1 MKLTREEYMAS
12 IASIIGDRTDDEAL
26 KFVEDMTDTFD
37 GNVNTEY
44 EETINNLNATI
55 KELTDK
61 NNTIEE
67 EWRKK
72 YLARFYGG
80 SDEEIDPSNQN
91 VIEDE
96 TMLDGNENITIDDLF
111 KETPVGAMYS
121 ASPSQVI
128 VMLDK

>member
-1 MKLTREEYMAS
+1 MKLTREEYMTS

-37 GNVNTEY
+37 GNVDTEY

-80 SDEEIDPSNQN
+80 SDEVIDPSNQN

-96 TMLDGNENITIDDLF
+96 TMLDGEENITIDDLF
-111 KETPVGAMYS
+111 KEEEE
-121 ASPSQVI
+121 
-128 VMLDK
+128 K

>member
-26 KFVEDMTDTFD
+26 IFVEDMTDTLD
-37 GNVNTEY
+37 GNVNTDY
-44 EETINNLNATI
+44 EETINTLNATM

-80 SDEEIDPSNQN
+80 SDEENDPSNN
-91 VIEDE
+91 DVIEDE
-96 TMLDGNENITIDDLF
+96 KMLDGNENITNDDLF
-111 KETPVGAMYS
+111 EEGEEK
-121 ASPSQVI
+121 
-128 VMLDK
+128 

>member
-1 MKLTREEYMAS
+1 MKLTKEEYMAS

-37 GNVNTEY
+37 GNVNTDNQ
-44 EETINNLNATI
+44 ETINTLNETI
-55 KELTDK
+55 KELTEK
-61 NNTIEE
+61 NKTIEE

-80 SDEEIDPSNQN
+80 SDEEMNPSNQN

-96 TMLDGNENITIDDLF
+96 TMLDGDENITIDDLF
-111 KETPVGAMYS
+111 KEEEE
-121 ASPSQVI
+121 
-128 VMLDK
+128 K

>member
-1 MKLTREEYMAS
+1 MEIPYYILRKRGIIMKLTREEYMNS

-37 GNVNTEY
+37 GNVNTDA
-44 EETINNLNATI
+44 EETINTLNATI

-80 SDEEIDPSNQN
+80 SDEENDPSNQN

-96 TMLDGNENITIDDLF
+96 TMLDGEENITIDDLF
-111 KETPVGAMYS
+111 EEEEK
-121 ASPSQVI
+121 
-128 VMLDK
+128 

>member
-37 GNVNTEY
+37 GNINTEY
-44 EETINNLNATI
+44 EETINTLNATI

-67 EWRKK
+67 EWGKK

-80 SDEEIDPSNQN
+80 SDEENDPSNQN

-96 TMLDGNENITIDDLF
+96 TMLDGEENITIDDLF
-111 KETPVGAMYS
+111 EEEE
-121 ASPSQVI
+121 
-128 VMLDK
+128 DK

>member
-37 GNVNTEY
+37 GNVNTDN
-44 EETINNLNATI
+44 EETINTLNETI

-61 NNTIEE
+61 NITIEE

-80 SDEEIDPSNQN
+80 SDEENDPSNQN

-96 TMLDGNENITIDDLF
+96 TMLDGEENITIDDLF
-111 KETPVGAMYS
+111 EEEEEK
-121 ASPSQVI
+121 
-128 VMLDK
+128 

>member
-12 IASIIGDRTDDEAL
+12 IASIIGERTDDEAL
-26 KFVEDMTDTFD
+26 KFVEDMTDTYD
-37 GNVNTEY
+37 GNINPEY
-44 EETINNLNATI
+44 EETINTLNATI

-80 SDEEIDPSNQN
+80 SDEENDPSNN
-91 VIEDE
+91 DVIEDE
-96 TMLDGNENITIDDLF
+96 TMLDSKEDITIDDLF
-111 KETPVGAMYS
+111 KEEE
-121 ASPSQVI
+121 
-128 VMLDK
+128 DK

>member
-1 MKLTREEYMAS
+1 MKLTREEYMTS

-26 KFVEDMTDTFD
+26 KFVEDMTDTYD
-37 GNVNTEY
+37 ENINKKY
-44 EETINNLNATI
+44 EEIINTLNSTI

-61 NNTIEE
+61 NNSIEE

-80 SDEEIDPSNQN
+80 SDEEIDPSNNN

-96 TMLDGNENITIDDLF
+96 TMLDGDENITIDDLF
-111 KETPVGAMYS
+111 KEEEE
-121 ASPSQVI
+121 
-128 VMLDK
+128 K

>member
-1 MKLTREEYMAS
+1 MKLTREEYMTS

-37 GNVNTEY
+37 GNINTEY
-44 EETINNLNATI
+44 EETINTLNATI
-55 KELTDK
+55 EELTDK
-61 NNTIEE
+61 NKSIDD

-80 SDEEIDPSNQN
+80 SDEEIDPSDND

-111 KETPVGAMYS
+111 KEEE
-121 ASPSQVI
+121 
-128 VMLDK
+128 DK

>member
-1 MKLTREEYMAS
+1 MKLTREEYMNS

-37 GNVNTEY
+37 GNVNTDA
-44 EETINNLNATI
+44 EETINTLNATI

-72 YLARFYGG
+72 YLARFYAG
-80 SDEEIDPSNQN
+80 SDEGMNPSNN
-91 VIEDE
+91 DVIDDE
-96 TMLDGNENITIDDLF
+96 TMLDGKEDITIDDLF
-111 KETPVGAMYS
+111 KEEEE
-121 ASPSQVI
+121 
-128 VMLDK
+128 K

>member
-37 GNVNTEY
+37 GNFNTDNESTINTLN
-44 EETINNLNATI
+44 ETIN
-55 KELTDK
+55 ELTEK
-61 NNTIEE
+61 NKTIDE

-80 SDEEIDPSNQN
+80 SDEEMNPSNQN

-96 TMLDGNENITIDDLF
+96 TMLDGKEDITIDDLF
-111 KETPVGAMYS
+111 KEEEE
-121 ASPSQVI
+121 
-128 VMLDK
+128 K

>member
-37 GNVNTEY
+37 GNVNTDNED
-44 EETINNLNATI
+44 TIKTLNETI
-55 KELTDK
+55 KELTEK
-61 NNTIEE
+61 NKTIDE

-96 TMLDGNENITIDDLF
+96 TMIDSKEDITIDDLF
-111 KETPVGAMYS
+111 KEEEE
-121 ASPSQVI
+121 
-128 VMLDK
+128 K

>member
-12 IASIIGDRTDDEAL
+12 IASIIGERTDDEAL

-44 EETINNLNATI
+44 EETINTLNETI

-61 NNTIEE
+61 NKTIDD

-80 SDEEIDPSNQN
+80 SDEENDPSNN
-91 VIEDE
+91 EVIEDE

-111 KETPVGAMYS
+111 KEEEE
-121 ASPSQVI
+121 
-128 VMLDK
+128 K

>member
-37 GNVNTEY
+37 GNVNTDNED
-44 EETINNLNATI
+44 TINTLNETI
-55 KELTDK
+55 KELTEK
-61 NNTIEE
+61 NKTIDE

-80 SDEEIDPSNQN
+80 SDEEIDPSNQI

-96 TMLDGNENITIDDLF
+96 TMIDGDENITIDDLF
-111 KETPVGAMYS
+111 KEEEE
-121 ASPSQVI
+121 
-128 VMLDK
+128 K

>member
-37 GNVNTEY
+37 GYVNSENK
-44 EETINNLNATI
+44 ETINTLNATI
-55 KELTDK
+55 KELTEK
-61 NNTIEE
+61 NKSIDE

-80 SDEEIDPSNQN
+80 SDEEMNPSNQN

-96 TMLDGNENITIDDLF
+96 TMLDGEENITIDDLF
-111 KETPVGAMYS
+111 KEEEE
-121 ASPSQVI
+121 
-128 VMLDK
+128 K

>member
-37 GNVNTEY
+37 GNVNTDY
-44 EETINNLNATI
+44 EATINTLNSTI

-61 NNTIEE
+61 NNSIEE

-80 SDEEIDPSNQN
+80 SDEEIDPSNNN

-96 TMLDGNENITIDDLF
+96 TMLDGEENITIDDLF
-111 KETPVGAMYS
+111 KEEEE
-121 ASPSQVI
+121 
-128 VMLDK
+128 K

>member
-37 GNVNTEY
+37 GNANTDY
-44 EETINNLNATI
+44 EETINTLNATI

-80 SDEEIDPSNQN
+80 SDEENDPSNQN

-111 KETPVGAMYS
+111 EEEEEK
-121 ASPSQVI
+121 
-128 VMLDK
+128 

>member
-37 GNVNTEY
+37 GNVNTDY
-44 EETINNLNATI
+44 EETINTLNATI

-80 SDEEIDPSNQN
+80 SDEENNPSNN
-91 VIEDE
+91 DVIEDE
-96 TMLDGNENITIDDLF
+96 TMLDSKEDITIDDLF
-111 KETPVGAMYS
+111 KEEE
-121 ASPSQVI
+121 
-128 VMLDK
+128 DK

>member
-37 GNVNTEY
+37 GNNNTEY
-44 EETINNLNATI
+44 EETINTLNSTI

-61 NNTIEE
+61 NKAIDD

-72 YLARFYGG
+72 YLARLYGG
-80 SDEEIDPSNQN
+80 SDEENNPSNQI

-96 TMLDGNENITIDDLF
+96 TMLDGEENITIDDLF
-111 KETPVGAMYS
+111 EEEEEK
-121 ASPSQVI
+121 
-128 VMLDK
+128 

>member
-12 IASIIGDRTDDEAL
+12 IASIIGERTDDEAL

-37 GNVNTEY
+37 GNVNTDNQ
-44 EETINNLNATI
+44 ETINTLNETI
-55 KELTDK
+55 KELTEK
-61 NNTIEE
+61 NKTIEE

-80 SDEEIDPSNQN
+80 SDEEMNPSNQN

-96 TMLDGNENITIDDLF
+96 TMLDGDENITIDDLF
-111 KETPVGAMYS
+111 KE
-121 ASPSQVI
+121 
-128 VMLDK
+128 KEEK

>member
-37 GNVNTEY
+37 GNVTTEY
-44 EETINNLNATI
+44 EETINTLNATI

-96 TMLDGNENITIDDLF
+96 TMLDGEENITIDDLF
-111 KETPVGAMYS
+111 KEEE
-121 ASPSQVI
+121 
-128 VMLDK
+128 DK

>member
-12 IASIIGDRTDDEAL
+12 IASIIGDRTDDDAL

-37 GNVNTEY
+37 GYANTEY
-44 EETINNLNATI
+44 EETINTLNSII

-61 NNTIEE
+61 NNSIDE

-80 SDEEIDPSNQN
+80 SDEEMNPSNQN

-96 TMLDGNENITIDDLF
+96 TMLDGDENITIDDLF
-111 KETPVGAMYS
+111 KEEE
-121 ASPSQVI
+121 
-128 VMLDK
+128 DK

>member
-12 IASIIGDRTDDEAL
+12 IASIIGERTDDEAL

-37 GNVNTEY
+37 GNANTEY
-44 EETINNLNATI
+44 EETINTLNATI

-61 NNTIEE
+61 NNAIEE

-96 TMLDGNENITIDDLF
+96 TMLDGEENITIDDLF
-111 KETPVGAMYS
+111 KEEE
-121 ASPSQVI
+121 
-128 VMLDK
+128 DK

>member
-1 MKLTREEYMAS
+1 MKLTREEYMTS

-37 GNVNTEY
+37 GNVNTDT
-44 EETINNLNATI
+44 EETINTLNETI
-55 KELTDK
+55 KELTEK
-61 NNTIEE
+61 NKTIDD

-80 SDEEIDPSNQN
+80 SDEEMNPSNQN

-96 TMLDGNENITIDDLF
+96 TMLDGEENITIDDLF
-111 KETPVGAMYS
+111 KEEE
-121 ASPSQVI
+121 
-128 VMLDK
+128 DK

>member
-26 KFVEDMTDTFD
+26 KFVENMTDTYD
-37 GNVNTEY
+37 GNINTEY
-44 EETINNLNATI
+44 EETMNTLNATI
-55 KELTDK
+55 KELTEK
-61 NNTIEE
+61 NKTIDD

-80 SDEEIDPSNQN
+80 SDEEMKPSNQN

-96 TMLDGNENITIDDLF
+96 TMLDGEENITIDDLF
-111 KETPVGAMYS
+111 KEEEE
-121 ASPSQVI
+121 
-128 VMLDK
+128 K